1 MKNPDLP
8 AVKAGPVGNT
18 VDPGALKLQ
27 ANQSTPASAIPKDE
41 EAAPR
46 LSVVIPT
53 YNEAARI
60 GRTIPALLT
69 YLHSLGYPHELLIVD
84 DGSTDGTPGM
94 ARQLLSG
101 EPRARVLEEPRNRGK
116 GHAVRVGMLAAE
128 GQFVLFCDAD
138 LSTPPEELDKFWR
151 WLDSGYGVVIGSRK
165 MAGANVS
172 RHQPAWR
179 ESLGKAFTWL
189 TNVIATPGISDVTC
203 GFKCFS
209 NQAAQTLFSL
219 STIEDWTFDAEVLF
233 IAQQLGYRIKEVPVS
248 WHDEPGTKV
257 RLWKDILRSLVGLV
271 RIRANFLRRRYK
283 GEPGPMRRHT

>member
-1 MKNPDLP
+1 MNPQLP
-8 AVKAGPVGNT
+8 TDRRG
-18 VDPGALKLQ
+18 LKLE
-27 ANQSTPASAIPKDE
+27 ANQSTPAAPNPKDE
-41 EAAPR
+41 QAAPR

-69 YLHSLGYPHELLIVD
+69 YLHGLGYTHEFLIVD

-116 GHAVRVGMLAAE
+116 GHAVRVGVLAAE

-138 LSTPPEELDKFWR
+138 LSTPPDELDKFWR
-151 WLDSGYGVVIGSRK
+151 WLDSGYEVVIGSRK

-209 NQAAQTLFSL
+209 DHAAQALFSR
-219 STIEDWTFDAEVLF
+219 SVIDDWSFDAEVLF
-233 IAQQLGYRIKEVPVS
+233 IAQRLGYPLKEVPVN

-257 RLWKDILRSLVGLV
+257 RLWKDAVRSLIGLLT
-271 RIRANFLRRRYK
+271 IRANFLRGRYK
-283 GEPGPMRRHT
+283 PEPGAMCQHT